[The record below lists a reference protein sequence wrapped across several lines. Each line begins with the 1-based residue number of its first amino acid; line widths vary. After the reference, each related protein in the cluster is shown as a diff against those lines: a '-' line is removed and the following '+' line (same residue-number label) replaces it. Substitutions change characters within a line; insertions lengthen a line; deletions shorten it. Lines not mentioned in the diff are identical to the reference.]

1 MFCTALV
8 SAFFMAITLL
18 YCPSLL
24 ITHSVNHVCVRTCL
38 AYPIH
43 RLCPMMAKRG
53 RWAMRIL
60 RVMRS
65 DADVLPVD
73 CSVTVYLHD
82 ASFASPETQQH
93 RFCERAIVC
102 MHVFLL
108 SLECLCT
115 CHTMCVYACARVC
128 VDAFSLVLISSVT
141 RVL

>member
-1 MFCTALV
+1 
-8 SAFFMAITLL
+8 
-18 YCPSLL
+18 
-24 ITHSVNHVCVRTCL
+24 
-38 AYPIH
+38 
-43 RLCPMMAKRG
+43 
-53 RWAMRIL
+53 MRIL